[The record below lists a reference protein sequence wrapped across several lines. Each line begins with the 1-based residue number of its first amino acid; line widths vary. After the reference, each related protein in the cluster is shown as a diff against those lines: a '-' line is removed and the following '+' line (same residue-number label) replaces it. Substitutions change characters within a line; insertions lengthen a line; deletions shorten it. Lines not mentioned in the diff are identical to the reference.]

1 MISIIKGIIL
11 NQIRKKNSTLFK
23 IFFPVFLILV
33 LGFTLSNDFETGRD
47 TSLDKLDV
55 LYIDNGDDYS
65 KEVLKAFKKID
76 SGLEIEFKE
85 ATSIEE
91 AKQRVRIEKS
101 VFLYLNKGIIEI
113 YSNDKYIT
121 NSSIVQE
128 VSSSFSK

>member
-76 SGLEIEFKE
+76 SGL
-85 ATSIEE
+85 
-91 AKQRVRIEKS
+91 
-101 VFLYLNKGIIEI
+101 
-113 YSNDKYIT
+113 
-121 NSSIVQE
+121 
-128 VSSSFSK
+128 